1 MRLKHDFNFFFI
13 KFNFNMVRPQN
24 SFPTISQSH
33 NLSSLILPRKYRY
46 EVMDGEDEDDEDAF
60 EDGLDLGSRDELT
73 PNFSSSQYSLNRTPL
88 IQVRFHWTFY

>member
-1 MRLKHDFNFFFI
+1 MKPKLKFLI
-13 KFNFNMVRPQN
+13 P
-24 SFPTISQSH
+24 
-33 NLSSLILPRKYRY
+33 SLIYRY

-88 IQVRFHWTFY
+88 IQVRFYWTFY

>member
-1 MRLKHDFNFFFI
+1 M
-13 KFNFNMVRPQN
+13 
-24 SFPTISQSH
+24 ISQSQ
-33 NLSSLILPRKYRY
+33 NLSFLILPLIDRY

-88 IQVRFHWTFY
+88 IQVRFYWTFY